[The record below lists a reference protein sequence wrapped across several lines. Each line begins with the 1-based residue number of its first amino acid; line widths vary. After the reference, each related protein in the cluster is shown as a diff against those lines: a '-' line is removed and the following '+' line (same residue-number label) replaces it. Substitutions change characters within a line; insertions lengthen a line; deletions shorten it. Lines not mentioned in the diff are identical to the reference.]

1 MTGMETEAID
11 KLPML
16 SEAEKSGII
25 RQNALALFPRFAGST
40 LPEAHR
46 LERLKR
52 AAQARIEIVVD
63 KVRDR

>member
-1 MTGMETEAID
+1 METEAID

-16 SEAEKSGII
+16 SEAERTGII
-25 RQNALALFPRFAGST
+25 RENALALFPKFTSAT

-52 AAQARIEIVVD
+52 AAQDRIEMAAD
-63 KVRDR
+63 KVRNR